1 MLTLY
6 RPPNDAEKSCI
17 FETIYCK
24 LNELTKLYRPS
35 IDAEN
40 LCIFE
45 TVDTVNSMSWLN
57 FIGHPLMLRTYV
69 FLRLYTM

>member
-45 TVDTVNSMSWLN
+45 TVDTVNSMS
-57 FIGHPLMLRTYV
+57 
-69 FLRLYTM
+69 